1 MTTRFIYVFILVKDG
16 RRCKD
21 ILYSFLSAH
30 PSSCTYTDCFFNG
43 CTFLHFFL
51 LTHLPESGM
60 TTNDKPVVYTTVY
73 FLRKINLPHKFNTPM
88 NLLKVLLMRLNS
100 NENYLGM
107 WSLQQNIPISTTLN
121 LILSSNSAWYFV
133 RKFKILIKYWHSD
146 HSCMFVLPCN

>member
-1 MTTRFIYVFILVKDG
+1 MYSDYEVYL
-16 RRCKD
+16 C
-21 ILYSFLSAH
+21 LYSGQGWTQVQRHTVLLSIC
-30 PSSCTYTDCFFNG
+30 SSLIMYLYRCFFNG
-43 CTFLHFFL
+43 CTFLHLFL

-73 FLRKINLPHKFNTPM
+73 FLRKINLPNKFNRPM

-121 LILSSNSAWYFV
+121 LILSS
-133 RKFKILIKYWHSD
+133 KPELDILWENLKS
-146 HSCMFVLPCN
+146 